1 MARRKSRVLILVL
14 AITLIALAA
23 GAAQHGDASADAS
36 LSEHMHRHL
45 SSIRAVKQFIIAGQI
60 DGMREPAAWLAEHE
74 ASPELPGN
82 WEPYVTELREHARET
97 AFANHL
103 VFAAASLS
111 EMARTC
117 GDCHRA
123 NNVSGVIDENVRPAP
138 VGDSVRVQ
146 MRRHLWAADR
156 MWEGLIGPSD
166 TAWNRGIDVLASVDV
181 QATDIGAQPAQQNR
195 VDYLLTRVRELGE
208 LGREADSNDARSA
221 VYGEFLSLCADCHSW
236 TGGGPAAQ

>member
-1 MARRKSRVLILVL
+1 MKTCRLSRASV
-14 AITLIALAA
+14 AIAAIAATFVA
-23 GAAQHGDASADAS
+23 VAAQHGAASADAS
-36 LSEHMHRHL
+36 LSEHMHRHM

-60 DGMREPAAWLAEHE
+60 DGMREPAVWLAEHE
-74 ASPELPGN
+74 PASDLPAG
-82 WEPYVTELREHARET
+82 WEPYVTELRQHALDT

-123 NNVSGVIDENVRPAP
+123 NNVSGVVDDATRPAP
-138 VGDSVRVQ
+138 EGDSVRVQ

-166 TAWNRGIDVLASVDV
+166 NAWNDGIGVLASVDV
-181 QATDIGAQPAQQNR
+181 ESADIGALPEQEPK

-208 LGREADSNDARSA
+208 LGGEADSSETRSA

-236 TGGGPAAQ
+236 TGGGPAVP